1 MNLLQTWLLV
11 GVPGLLIAAGL
22 FVGRSQ
28 VRAWI
33 GYVVLLALVLVFALT
48 PGGGLS
54 AALVGGILV
63 ILVAAGRGT
72 QVDAGFLE
80 HHEDRRRFT
89 TADGARD

>member
-1 MNLLQTWLLV
+1 VNLLQTWLLV

-33 GYVVLLALVLVFALT
+33 GYVVLLALALVFALT

-54 AALVGGILV
+54 SALVGGIV
-63 ILVAAGRGT
+63 VVFVATGRGT
-72 QVDAGFLE
+72 HVDDEFPE
-80 HHEDRRRFT
+80 HHEERRRFT
-89 TADGARD
+89 TADVPRD